1 MRANCVQ
8 WATFEGIDMAQ
19 VNSYKAGVIDRLYKG
34 LQGLIK
40 SGGITVVEGEG
51 RLVSTDANGG
61 GVGLVEE
68 GIDRHGGVCDRIV
81 LAIAQH
87 GVRFRARV
95 RATAFGGG
103 CLVNHRAPP

>member
-1 MRANCVQ
+1 MTDQIQA
-8 WATFEGIDMAQ
+8 FEMGDQLARIVA
-19 VNSYKAGVIDRLYKG
+19 RL
-34 LQGLIK
+34 
-40 SGGITVVEGEG
+40 
-51 RLVSTDANGG
+51 DANGG